1 MKNNIK
7 ETTLILGNGFLGKE
21 FIRQG
26 YKHFTTSE
34 QLRFKTPKES
44 LESENNPDDVPS
56 PIQFLSKLE
65 NIIDYLE
72 INDSVKID
80 TIINCIGKADT
91 RYCEDKNNFND
102 DVLHINGF
110 LPELISRFCRNH
122 NIKFVQ
128 ISTGCLYTS
137 ANQLVNETSFIE
149 AHCNYTLSKWI
160 GEMGCDYNRDLII
173 RPRLYFSDIRNKLN
187 LLCKFENFKYILNE
201 FNSITST
208 RTIVEAVTALL
219 QCNQVGVFN
228 VANDGIY
235 TIKEISEAIG
245 YKWLPSQVITGYELR
260 KQQGLYL
267 VNNTMDISKLKQFYI
282 PRDAIEEFKWC
293 ADNLH

>member
-1 MKNNIK
+1 MVNDIKN
-7 ETTLILGNGFLGKE
+7 TTLILGNGFLGKE
-21 FIRQG
+21 FVRHG
-26 YKHFTTSE
+26 YTHYTTSE
-34 QLRFKTPKES
+34 MLRFKTPKEG
-44 LESENNPDDVPS
+44 EITPDDIPA

-72 INDSVKID
+72 IDSNVKIN

-91 RYCEDKNNFND
+91 RYCEDKDNFNS

-110 LPELISRFCRNH
+110 LPELLSKFCKDRNL
-122 NIKFVQ
+122 KFVQ
-128 ISTGCLYTS
+128 ISTGCLYAS

-160 GEMGCDYNRDLII
+160 GEIGCDYSRDLVI
-173 RPRLYFSDIRNKLN
+173 RPRLYFSDIHNKLN

-201 FNSITST
+201 FNSVTST

-235 TIKEISEAIG
+235 TVKEISEAIG

-282 PRDAIEEFKWC
+282 PNNTIAEVKELFGRMK
-293 ADNLH
+293 